1 MSMSS
6 KLFDR
11 LLPVLTFS
19 PSFVVSEVVW
29 ATDLDLLVDVPL
41 DSLAEELVAFD
52 VAVEV
57 DFVFASVVALES
69 LSLLLSVCCFEFELL
84 VPFVLVVVELDPS
97 WPLTALEEEFELEE
111 EPEFLVVVFVVLVDL
126 LVAVASL

>member
-1 MSMSS
+1 MSS

>member
-1 MSMSS
+1 MSS
-6 KLFDR
+6 RLFDR

-29 ATDLDLLVDVPL
+29 ATDLDLLDDVPL
-41 DSLAEELVAFD
+41 DSLDEELVAFD

-84 VPFVLVVVELDPS
+84 VPFVLLVVELDPS

>member
-1 MSMSS
+1 MSS
-6 KLFDR
+6 QLFDR